1 MLGTGVRTI
10 VVSRGTGVPGAWGE
24 GWGMAEDVDQVAG
37 TIHLQVLDSMC
48 R

>member
-1 MLGTGVRTI
+1 MSL
-10 VVSRGTGVPGAWGE
+10 VPGGKAG
-24 GWGMAEDVDQVAG
+24 GMAEDVDQVAG